1 MRFSE
6 INKDINGHLE
16 IWKHYSDGSQELHW
30 EDKNVI
36 CSGMGAT
43 LAEMFDAE
51 PTSNIENYQLL
62 YFKVGVSG
70 SDQAT
75 SIADSLQVSTTGDVS
90 AGLTAAQYGDGNLSV
105 SQHYLIENG
114 EKGGS
119 KTDFGV
125 IPYSFIKRVTDTK
138 CMWQIVLDEQ
148 TANVAETPFGPGSA
162 EALNEIGLYSK
173 NPYLQSPDA
182 SMLCAYRYFKPVY
195 KSDAFILV
203 FRWTIEF

>member
-62 YFKVGVSG
+62 YFKVGAVRS
-70 SDQAT
+70 
-75 SIADSLQVSTTGDVS
+75 
-90 AGLTAAQYGDGNLSV
+90 
-105 SQHYLIENG
+105 
-114 EKGGS
+114 
-119 KTDFGV
+119 
-125 IPYSFIKRVTDTK
+125 
-138 CMWQIVLDEQ
+138 
-148 TANVAETPFGPGSA
+148 
-162 EALNEIGLYSK
+162 
-173 NPYLQSPDA
+173 
-182 SMLCAYRYFKPVY
+182 
-195 KSDAFILV
+195 
-203 FRWTIEF
+203 